1 MTRRGWDWSAARA
14 LCLRQARGILGAG
27 PDAEDAAQE
36 ALIRAWRMRENCR
49 AQEAPEAW
57 LISIARREAL
67 RVAARRREEP
77 LEETAV
83 AATPSHEVSALL
95 RVDVGRA
102 VAALPGDDRR
112 LLGERY
118 WAD

>member
-14 LCLRQARGILGAG
+14 LCLRQARRILGAG
-27 PDAEDAAQE
+27 ADAEDAAQE
-36 ALIRAWRMRENCR
+36 ALIRAWRMRDNCLTP
-49 AQEAPEAW
+49 EAPEAW

-67 RVAARRREEP
+67 RVAARRAERP
-77 LEETAV
+77 LEEAAAV
-83 AATPSHEVSALL
+83 ATPSHEVSALL

-112 LLGERY
+112 LIGERY
-118 WAD
+118 W